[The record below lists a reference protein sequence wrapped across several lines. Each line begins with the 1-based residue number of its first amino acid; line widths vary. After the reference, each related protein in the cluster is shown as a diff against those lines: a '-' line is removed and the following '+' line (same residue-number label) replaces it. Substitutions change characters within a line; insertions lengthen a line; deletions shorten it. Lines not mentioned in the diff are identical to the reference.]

1 MPFPPLRT
9 LALCLCTALLP
20 ALAHA
25 NDAKP
30 TLPASPGFVELQAAD
45 TALAPLLQAEAAK
58 AREQGRKPF
67 VYFYADWCGP
77 CKRLRASLNDPKMV
91 DAFSGTHIIAL
102 NYDNWKDKIKATN
115 FKVKGFPA
123 FYALNDKAESTGRR
137 IDGGAWEADTPDNM
151 APPLKA
157 FFRQ

>member
-1 MPFPPLRT
+1 MPFHPLRT
-9 LALCLCTALLP
+9 LALSLCAAILP

-25 NDAKP
+25 DDAKP
-30 TLPASPGFVELQAAD
+30 ALPTSPGFVELQ
-45 TALAPLLQAEAAK
+45 AAK

-91 DAFSGTHIIAL
+91 DAFSGTYIIAL
-102 NYDNWKDKIKATN
+102 NYDQWKSKVTATN
-115 FKVKGFPA
+115 FKIKGFPA
-123 FYALNDKAESTGRR
+123 FYALNDQAESTGRR
-137 IDGGAWEADTPDNM
+137 IDGGAWAADTPDNM